1 MDRICAYPVRQE
13 AKIMTLILYAIT
25 GIAIGCGIAAYV
37 KQNPNSDIHRVI
49 TDEQYVK
56 ENVDIL
62 KKRLGDK
69 FSSKKE

>member
-1 MDRICAYPVRQE
+1 
-13 AKIMTLILYAIT
+13 MTWILYILA

-37 KQNPNSDIHRVI
+37 KQNPDSDIHRVI